1 MDQVRFD
8 FLARSVGA
16 AVSRRAVA
24 SILTAASLGTLATVA
39 TQDVADA
46 RKKGKKKRGNA
57 RCTPN
62 CSDRTCGNDGCGGS
76 CGVCEANQICHRG
89 ACCRPEP
96 RNATCAGR
104 CGTRI
109 NNCGQQVECSNC
121 PDGRVCLSNGSCAVA
136 CTDNNDC
143 PSLCGKINTE
153 GNRHCVGGLINPI
166 TTCTGTVDCPIGSH
180 CEDMGGGGICIALV
194 A

>member
-8 FLARSVGA
+8 LLARSVGT
-16 AVSRRAVA
+16 AVSRR
-24 SILTAASLGTLATVA
+24 SIGGMVSAAGLATIFGGFVQRDTEA
-39 TQDVADA
+39 
-46 RKKGKKKRGNA
+46 KKGKKKRNKA

-62 CSDRTCGNDGCGGS
+62 CSDRTCGNDGCGGT
-76 CGVCEANQICHRG
+76 CGTCSANQVCHRG
-89 ACCRPEP
+89 TCCQPES

-109 NNCGQQVECSNC
+109 NNCGQQVECSTC

-143 PSLCGKINTE
+143 PSLCGRINAE
-153 GNRHCVGGLINPI
+153 GNRHCVGGLVNPI